1 MFGGQTAKG
10 GAAGLL
16 RAVYRAGPA
25 VVSSIDKR
33 NGRWRARYRD
43 KTGRSRCKTFDRKA
57 DARAFLADVEHDMR
71 RGEWIDPKLARIPFE
86 QWADRWWAT
95 TTKLRPTTRR
105 GYWGILQRHVRPY
118 FEGWPLSDIDYMD
131 VEDYIARLL
140 AKGLSPKHT
149 RDCVSVL
156 SLIMK
161 SAVRANRRKD
171 NPAAEHNI
179 PVPKRKLH
187 EGDVLTM
194 EQVHQLVAHV
204 GDPYKPAV
212 WLLMLAGLRTAELC
226 GLRVC
231 DVDFT
236 KHVIHVSQTVLPVHS
251 FDTEGFGLVTGPPK
265 TSAGDRRIPIP
276 PWLCDQLAEI
286 VTGRRENSGND
297 ASRWNT
303 EPLFQTRYGNP
314 LNRDK
319 LREMVIRPALRE
331 AGLPEHFRT
340 YDLRH
345 SHASVLIDLGVNLLA
360 LAQRMG
366 HSDPAMTL
374 RLYGHLFE
382 GAQVELSEKIDAL
395 REATT
400 PTDASVVPISEARR
414 SAGFGK

>member
-1 MFGGQTAKG
+1 M
-10 GAAGLL
+10 
-16 RAVYRAGPA
+16 
-25 VVSSIDKR
+25 SSIDQR

-43 KTGRSRCKTFDRKA
+43 KAGQSRSKTFDRKA
-57 DARAFLADVEHDMR
+57 DARAFLEEVGHDMR

-86 QWADRWWAT
+86 QWADRWWGT

-118 FEGWPLSDIDYMD
+118 FEGWPLSEITYMD
-131 VEDYIARLL
+131 VEEYIAHLL
-140 AKGLSPKHT
+140 DKGLSPKHA

-161 SAVRANRRKD
+161 SAVQANLRKS
-171 NPAAEHNI
+171 NPAAEHHI
-179 PVPKRKLH
+179 PVPQRKLH

-194 EQVHQLVAHV
+194 EQVYQLVEHV
-204 GDPYKPAV
+204 RDPYKPAV
-212 WLLMLAGLRTAELC
+212 WLLLLAGLRPAELC
-226 GLRVC
+226 GLRVR

-236 KHVIHVSQTVLPVHS
+236 KNVIHVSQTVLPVHS

-276 PWLCDQLAEI
+276 PWLCDQLAHL
-286 VTGRRENSGND
+286 VAPRSSQGQGD
-297 ASRWNT
+297 ARCD

-319 LREMVIRPALRE
+319 LREKVIRPALRD
-331 AGLPEHFRT
+331 AGLPETFRT

-345 SHASVLIDLGVNLLA
+345 SHASIMIDLGVNLLA

-366 HSDPAMTL
+366 HTDPAMTL

-382 GAQVELSEKIDAL
+382 GAQHQLSEKIDAL
-395 REATT
+395 RAATM
-400 PTDASVVPISEARR
+400 PTKAAVVPISQGRR
-414 SAGFGK
+414 GVRRGGIVS

>member
-1 MFGGQTAKG
+1 
-10 GAAGLL
+10 L
-16 RAVYRAGPA
+16 
-25 VVSSIDKR
+25 
-33 NGRWRARYRD
+33 
-43 KTGRSRCKTFDRKA
+43 
-57 DARAFLADVEHDMR
+57 R
-71 RGEWIDPKLARIPFE
+71 RGDWIDPKLAKIPFE
-86 QWADRWWAT
+86 KWGDRWWAT

-105 GYWGILQRHVRPY
+105 GYWGLLQRHVRPY
-118 FEGWPLSDIDYMD
+118 FEGWPLSSITYMD
-131 VEDYIARLL
+131 VEEFIAHLL
-140 AKGLSPKHT
+140 AKGLSAKHA

-161 SAVRANRRKD
+161 SAVRANVRKD
-171 NPAAEHNI
+171 NPAADHHI
-179 PVPKRKLH
+179 PVPQRKLH

-194 EQVHQLVAHV
+194 EQVHQLVAQV
-204 GDPYKPAV
+204 RDPYKPAV
-212 WLLMLAGLRTAELC
+212 WLLMLAGLRPAELC

-251 FDTEGFGLVTGPPK
+251 FDSEGFRLVTGPPK

-276 PWLCDQLAEI
+276 PWLCDQLADVVSE
-286 VTGRRENSGND
+286 RRLRGGKPV
-297 ASRWNT
+297 SRSNT
-303 EPLFQTRYGNP
+303 DPLFQTRYGNP

-319 LREMVIRPALRE
+319 LRESVIRPALRE

-382 GAQVELSEKIDAL
+382 GAQVQLSEKIDAL
-395 REATT
+395 REATM
-400 PTDASVVPISEARR
+400 PSNADGVVVPIARGER
-414 SAGFGK
+414 SASPGRPEEGEAFLGPSGSST